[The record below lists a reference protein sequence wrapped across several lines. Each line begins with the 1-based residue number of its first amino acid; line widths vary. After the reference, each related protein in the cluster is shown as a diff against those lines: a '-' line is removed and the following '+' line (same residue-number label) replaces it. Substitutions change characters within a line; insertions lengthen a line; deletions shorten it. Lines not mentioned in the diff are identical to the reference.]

1 MRAFEFLIE
10 SPQVASLQK
19 ALIAKIQQLPADD
32 STLKAL
38 KEIEDLLNAVG
49 AGGRMGMVNNQL
61 EEIGDE
67 DVTKARKLLAKY
79 VLSIDADPADKKAM
93 MDAWK
98 ADKLIDIKS
107 LMSPVYHKITDVVI
121 GYDSNPA
128 IQQLTD
134 DLVEIAALGQGKGE
148 FMLSV
153 MSKKVMKKQKGDL
166 VIDGKNIEL
175 KTSDGG
181 AGRFYDQEVRPNTN
195 WPTLSE
201 NYLNTYKEEIDAAGL
216 KVPGTGMK
224 IDMISKVAEVMPS
237 EKVEQH
243 KKDLNDIFKAIF
255 PTQDVGSAV
264 ESALAGNVGEAKQ
277 RFARLSL
284 DNYLSIKDDD
294 AVLMID
300 LNTKPISLAIFA
312 SAADLYGAGLRLH
325 AGTIYPIATDARYA
339 YPQVKIAK
347 TAQAQPE

>member
-121 GYDSNPA
+121 GYRKRFSSCFINIRHNSERNIYSASN
-128 IQQLTD
+128 
-134 DLVEIAALGQGKGE
+134 KNR
-148 FMLSV
+148 
-153 MSKKVMKKQKGDL
+153 KKKICPK
-166 VIDGKNIEL
+166 
-175 KTSDGG
+175 
-181 AGRFYDQEVRPNTN
+181 A
-195 WPTLSE
+195 WSE
-201 NYLNTYKEEIDAAGL
+201 
-216 KVPGTGMK
+216 
-224 IDMISKVAEVMPS
+224 
-237 EKVEQH
+237 
-243 KKDLNDIFKAIF
+243 
-255 PTQDVGSAV
+255 
-264 ESALAGNVGEAKQ
+264 
-277 RFARLSL
+277 
-284 DNYLSIKDDD
+284 
-294 AVLMID
+294 
-300 LNTKPISLAIFA
+300 
-312 SAADLYGAGLRLH
+312 
-325 AGTIYPIATDARYA
+325 
-339 YPQVKIAK
+339 
-347 TAQAQPE
+347 

>member
-201 NYLNTYKEEIDAAGL
+201 NYLNTYKEEIDATGL

-264 ESALAGNVGEAKQ
+264 EAALAGNVGEAKQ